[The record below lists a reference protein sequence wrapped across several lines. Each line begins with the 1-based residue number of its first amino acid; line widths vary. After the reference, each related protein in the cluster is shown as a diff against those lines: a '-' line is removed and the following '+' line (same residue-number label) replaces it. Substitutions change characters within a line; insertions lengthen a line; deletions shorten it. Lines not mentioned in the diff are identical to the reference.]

1 MEDRPNRR
9 APQRMGDVVSQLMA
23 RRGYAR
29 VLSHHQYDD
38 SWREIVGEEIA
49 RQTRTGQLKRSVLE
63 IFVQNSVLMQEL
75 TFRKSELLKRLQSQ
89 HLSHQIKEIRFKVA
103 AVP

>member
-9 APQRMGDVVSQLMA
+9 APQRMGDVVAQLMA

-29 VLSHHQYDD
+29 VLSQDQYNDT
-38 SWREIVGEEIA
+38 WREIVGEDIA

-63 IFVQNSVLMQEL
+63 VFVQNSVLMQEL
-75 TFRKSELLKRLQSQ
+75 TFRKSELLQRLQKQFSD
-89 HLSHQIKEIRFKVA
+89 HKIKEIRFKVA